1 LVVVPDFQ
9 VEPMAVRTGSKR
21 TSDEASAMWLVS
33 SAEGLEESGSRQG
46 SPRGVEGQNDTLEA
60 NPTGSEQDPL
70 RGVDTQLLR
79 ALGDGRTRGVGELI
93 ESLGVTATAVR
104 QRLERVLAAGLIER
118 QKMVSGRGR
127 PSFEYRLTDKGRWCA
142 GADPADLARAMWFE
156 ILDLGDDALRG
167 RILSGIARRLGE
179 GLTDD
184 YREPGVDGVDKQV
197 NVVRGGAVDE
207 SDGVVATERAS
218 GVVPT
223 GSRVNRELAER
234 MRKVGHSLAKRR
246 IVTRVELASDGGR
259 PDLPVLDLPSCPYP
273 ALRDATH
280 DRLMCELERRMLSEA
295 IGNPV
300 ELSSCVLDGD
310 PVCRFTPAVGSVPRS
325 GFKDSASG

>member
-1 LVVVPDFQ
+1 
-9 VEPMAVRTGSKR
+9 MAVRTGSKR
-21 TSDEASAMWLVS
+21 TSDEASGRRLVS
-33 SAEGLEESGSRQG
+33 SADGLGESGAGQG
-46 SPRGVEGQNDTLEA
+46 SLRGVEGQNDRLEA
-60 NPTGSEQDPL
+60 YPTGLEQDPL

-104 QRLERVLAAGLIER
+104 QRLERLLAAGLIER

-156 ILDLGDDALRG
+156 ILDLGDDELRG

-184 YREPGVDGVDKQV
+184 RESDAVGVDKQV
-197 NVVRGGAVDE
+197 NVVGVGAVGE
-207 SDGVVATERAS
+207 SAGAVSSERAS
-218 GVVPT
+218 GVVST

-246 IVTRVELASDGGR
+246 IVTRIELASDGGR
-259 PDLPVLDLPSCPYP
+259 LDLPVLDLPSCPYP

-325 GFKDSASG
+325 GFEDSASG

>member
-1 LVVVPDFQ
+1 
-9 VEPMAVRTGSKR
+9 
-21 TSDEASAMWLVS
+21 
-33 SAEGLEESGSRQG
+33 
-46 SPRGVEGQNDTLEA
+46 
-60 NPTGSEQDPL
+60 
-70 RGVDTQLLR
+70 
-79 ALGDGRTRGVGELI
+79 LI

-127 PSFEYRLTDKGRWCA
+127 PSFEYRLTDKGRWCV

-207 SDGVVATERAS
+207 SDGVVSSERAS

-223 GSRVNRELAER
+223 GSRVHRELAER

-259 PDLPVLDLPSCPYP
+259 LDLPVLDLPSCPYP